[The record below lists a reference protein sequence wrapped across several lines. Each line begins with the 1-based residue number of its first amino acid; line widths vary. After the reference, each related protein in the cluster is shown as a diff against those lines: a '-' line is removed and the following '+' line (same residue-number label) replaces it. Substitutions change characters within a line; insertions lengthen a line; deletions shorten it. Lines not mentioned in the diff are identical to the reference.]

1 MAPYHN
7 TPSQNFNKTS
17 SETMANTTMDIVLEQ
32 GFDVRDRAE
41 KTSAL
46 FNKKLKSVMRPETIQ
61 EVEAVTTPS
70 ANYNINN
77 FSPLFYQLNEIFN
90 NISKSLDKLEYI
102 CTRLDLT
109 EGE

>member
-1 MAPYHN
+1 MC
-7 TPSQNFNKTS
+7 
-17 SETMANTTMDIVLEQ
+17 
-32 GFDVRDRAE
+32 
-41 KTSAL
+41 
-46 FNKKLKSVMRPETIQ
+46 PETIH
-61 EVEAVTTPS
+61 EVEAVPFVT
-70 ANYNINN
+70 NYNINT